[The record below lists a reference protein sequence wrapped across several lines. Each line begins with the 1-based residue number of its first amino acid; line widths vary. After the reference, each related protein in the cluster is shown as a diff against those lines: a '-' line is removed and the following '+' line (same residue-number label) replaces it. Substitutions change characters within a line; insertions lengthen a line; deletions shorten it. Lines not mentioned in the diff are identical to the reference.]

1 MAVCMSC
8 KLAHRLLPL
17 LMPRKLAEGIR
28 KRRQVRPAPRRERYA
43 GGAWRHLVQAGARHG
58 ADQAAAG
65 TSDVEFRDRITEST
79 RILDRILP
87 TKMSFTFFIWDTD
100 DAGGEGFVLDV
111 SLLDEVAL

>member
-43 GGAWRHLVQAGARHG
+43 GGAWRHLVQAGDRHG
-58 ADQAAAG
+58 ADQLPGKVQAVRDG
-65 TSDVEFRDRITEST
+65 FRE
-79 RILDRILP
+79 LCP
-87 TKMSFTFFIWDTD
+87 
-100 DAGGEGFVLDV
+100 
-111 SLLDEVAL
+111 